1 MGTIRKETA
10 GATYKRTSSN
20 KRRGEE
26 SMLCSHVKKL
36 KSADGTRKGTLLSM
50 FSEISIVCF
59 WQPEVPTLEEL
70 TEAPLPEDQVV
81 TLYTL
86 LKETN
91 LHKWSYAPIAPYTVG
106 RRFLHSPRP
115 WVMPTR
121 LSVKEFVL

>member
-1 MGTIRKETA
+1 
-10 GATYKRTSSN
+10 
-20 KRRGEE
+20 
-26 SMLCSHVKKL
+26 MLCSHVKKIEIGRR
-36 KSADGTRKGTLLSM
+36 DEERHPLSM

-59 WQPEVPTLEEL
+59 WQPNVPVLA
-70 TEAPLPEDQVV
+70 EAPLPKDQVV

-91 LHKWSYAPIAPYTVG
+91 LRKWSYEPIAPYAVG

-121 LSVKEFVL
+121 LSAKEFVL

>member
-1 MGTIRKETA
+1 
-10 GATYKRTSSN
+10 
-20 KRRGEE
+20 
-26 SMLCSHVKKL
+26 MLCSHVKKL

-59 WQPEVPTLEEL
+59 WQPEVPALA
-70 TEAPLPEDQVV
+70 EAPLPEDQVV

-91 LHKWSYAPIAPYTVG
+91 LRKWSYEPIAPYAVG

-121 LSVKEFVL
+121 LSAKEFVL